1 MDKLLSLGIDPWSI
15 LLYWINTGLLLAVL
29 TYLLYKPI
37 LGFIDKRRQQIID
50 SIDESKKMKE
60 TFEEKLAE
68 SEKKREEKEAEL
80 KEELAN
86 LHKFTEQKRA
96 ELTTEMEQARS
107 EMMQKTQ
114 KEIDEKKANLIKD
127 AEKDIKALMTRIILE
142 IVESKVPEEVISE
155 SISSAWKSYNK

>member
-37 LGFIDKRRQQIID
+37 LGFIDKRRRQIVD
-50 SIDESKKMKE
+50 SIDESQKLRE
-60 TFEEKLAE
+60 SFEEKLAQ
-68 SEKKREEKEAEL
+68 SEKAREKKELEL

-96 ELTTEMEQARS
+96 ELKSEMEKART

-114 KEIDEKKANLIKD
+114 KEIDEKKAALLKD
-127 AEKDIKALMTRIILE
+127 AEADVKKLMTRIILE
-142 IVESKVPEEVISE
+142 IVENKVPETVINE
-155 SISSAWKSYNK
+155 SITSAWKTYNK

>member
-37 LGFIDKRRQQIID
+37 LGFIDKRRQQIVD
-50 SIDESKKMKE
+50 SIDESTKMKE
-60 TFEEKLAE
+60 SFEKKLSE
-68 SEKKREEKEAEL
+68 SEKKREENEAQL

-96 ELTTEMEQARS
+96 QLNSEMEQART
-107 EMMQKTQ
+107 EMMEKTQ
-114 KEIDEKKANLIKD
+114 KEMDDKKSTLIKE
-127 AEKDIKALMTRIILE
+127 AEKDIKNLMTRIILE
-142 IVESKVPEEVISE
+142 IVERKVPEEVITE
-155 SISSAWKSYNK
+155 SISSAWKTYNK